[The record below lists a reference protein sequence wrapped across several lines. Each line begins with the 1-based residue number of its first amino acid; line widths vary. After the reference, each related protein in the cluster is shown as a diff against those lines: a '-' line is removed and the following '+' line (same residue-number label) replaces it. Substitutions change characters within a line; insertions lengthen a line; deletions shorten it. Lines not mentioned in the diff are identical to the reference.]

1 MSQWDPDDDDLVDE
15 LPAPPR
21 QEIPPADFELLVMA
35 ARTINGDFK
44 EIDGEGCGNLTFPDG
59 STAHGW
65 NPLRFSD
72 DAFELAVRLRFTVE
86 VFEATVACKGVIGMR
101 DKGTLDEHRHELARE
116 ELGQDASAATRRA
129 ITRAA
134 AQIIRGNRFLSEIS

>member
-1 MSQWDPDDDDLVDE
+1 MSEIYDDLDE

-21 QEIPPADFELLVMA
+21 REIPAADFELLVMA
-35 ARTINGDFK
+35 ARAINADFE
-44 EIDGEGCGNLTFPDG
+44 EIEGEGCAKLHFPDG

-72 DAFELAVRLRFTVE
+72 DALELAVRLRFTVD
-86 VFEATVACKGVIGMR
+86 VFETVVVCKGAIGMR
-101 DKGTLDEHRHELARE
+101 SKGTLDQHRHELARE
-116 ELGQDASAATRRA
+116 DLSQDAGAATRRA

-134 AQIIRGNRFLSEIS
+134 AQIIRGNQFLNEIS